1 MRELFQNTLYGPGSY
16 FRSNYMI
23 VLVLGLLLYF
33 FVENTGLRPRE
44 KRLLQL
50 VAVLLILILFPVSAV
65 CLMLYQSRSFSY
77 FWIWSLMP
85 VTLFI
90 SWGSVTVLWRLTG
103 QNRRD
108 GRAGWRLLAGT
119 AALLALLLLTG
130 NMGGIQTVSEE
141 KKALDSQAGQVA
153 EYLQEMQ
160 GIEETLLWA
169 PRSVLE
175 NVRQHNSGI
184 RVLYGRNMWEPE
196 AAAYA
201 YDTYPME
208 QQRLFD
214 WMEVIE
220 HGETYEVP
228 LGLTVFLEDRAGDE
242 AQSDQ
247 SLADAYMLQ
256 LAVENGTHI
265 WVFPSEAAQR
275 IALAC
280 EQLEREY
287 GLYARHVAEVADCD
301 IWVCGESSNTH

>member
-1 MRELFQNTLYGPGSY
+1 MRELFQNTIYGPGSY

-23 VLVLGLLLYF
+23 VLALGLLLYF
-33 FVENTGLRPRE
+33 FVAEIKLQPRE

-65 CLMLYQSRSFSY
+65 ILMLYQSRSFSY

-130 NMGGIQTVSEE
+130 NMGNIQTVSEE
-141 KKALDSQAGQVA
+141 EKAMDSQAGRVA

-169 PRSVLE
+169 PRSVME
-175 NVRQHNSGI
+175 AVRQRDGRI
-184 RVLYGRNMWEPE
+184 KVLYGRNMWEPA

-208 QQRLFD
+208 QQQLFD

-220 HGETYEVP
+220 RGDAYEM
-228 LGLTVFLEDRAGDE
+228 AGDE
-242 AQSDQ
+242 AHSDQ
-247 SLADAYMLQ
+247 SLTDAYMLQ
-256 LAVENGTHI
+256 LAAECGTRR
-265 WVFPSEAAQR
+265 WVFPTEAAGR
-275 IALAC
+275 IASAC
-280 EQLEREY
+280 EKLSKEY
-287 GLYARHVAEVADCD
+287 GLHAQPVGEVADCM
-301 IWVCGESSNTH
+301 IWICD

>member
-1 MRELFQNTLYGPGSY
+1 MRELLQNALKDPGSY
-16 FRSNYMI
+16 FQSNYMI
-23 VLVLGLLLYF
+23 VLALGILVYF
-33 FVENTGLRPRE
+33 FVAETKLQTRE
-44 KRLLQL
+44 KRLLRL
-50 VAVLLILILFPVSAV
+50 VTVLLVLILFPVSAV
-65 CLMLYQSRSFSY
+65 VLMLYQGRSYSY

-90 SWGSVTVLWRLTG
+90 SWGSVTVLWKLTG

-119 AALLALLLLTG
+119 VVLLALLLLTG
-130 NMGGIQTVSEE
+130 NMGRIQTVSEE
-141 KKALDSQAGQVA
+141 KKAQDSRARQVA
-153 EYLQEMQ
+153 AYLQELPEM
-160 GIEETLLWA
+160 EETLLWA

-175 NVRQHNSGI
+175 AVRQRDSGI
-184 RVLYGRNMWEPE
+184 KVLYGRNMWEPD

-214 WMEVIE
+214 WMEVIDQ
-220 HGETYEVP
+220 GEAYGIP
-228 LGLTVFLEDRAGDE
+228 LGLVVFLEDVAGDE

-256 LAVENGTHI
+256 LAAECGTRI
-265 WVFPSEAAQR
+265 WVFPTEAAGR

-280 EQLEREY
+280 EKLSEKY
-287 GLYARHVAEVADCD
+287 GLYAQPVGEVAGCM
-301 IWVCGESSNTH
+301 IWVCD

>member
-1 MRELFQNTLYGPGSY
+1 MREFIQNAIYGPGSY
-16 FRSNYMI
+16 FQSNHMI
-23 VLVLGLLLYF
+23 VLALGLLVYF
-33 FVENTGLRPRE
+33 FVAEAKLQPRE

-50 VAVLLILILFPVSAV
+50 VTILLVMILFPVSAV
-65 CLMLYQSRSFSY
+65 GLMLYQSRFFSY

-90 SWGSVTVLWRLTG
+90 SWGSVTVLWRLTE

-119 AALLALLLLTG
+119 AVLLALLLLTG
-130 NMGGIQTVSEE
+130 NMGRILTASEE
-141 KKALDSQAGQVA
+141 RGDSQAGQVA
-153 EYLQEMQ
+153 AYLQELP
-160 GIEETLLWA
+160 GVEETLLWA

-175 NVRQHNSGI
+175 TVRQRCGGI
-184 RVLYGRNMWEPE
+184 RVLYGRNMWEPA

-201 YDTYPME
+201 YDTYPLE

-214 WMEVIE
+214 WMEALVQ
-220 HGETYEVP
+220 GEAYEVSP
-228 LGLTVFLEDRAGDE
+228 RLTAFLEDWAGDE

-256 LAVENGTHI
+256 LAAECGTHI
-265 WVFPSEAAQR
+265 WVFPTEAAER

-280 EQLEREY
+280 EQLSREY
-287 GLYARHVAEVADCD
+287 GLHVQPVGEVAGCT
-301 IWVCGESSNTH
+301 IWVCD